1 MAIDYLNLGMRLLHL
16 FAAFTAVGGAI
27 FIRFALL
34 PALAETESGVRADVH
49 AKVRPRWAKIVGIAI
64 GLLLISGLVNY
75 IMFVRS
81 FKELHLTW
89 GETWANS
96 WRDTYASTYHMLFG
110 VKFSLALVMFF
121 LASALSG
128 KAAGLQK
135 IRDNARFWLNVNL
148 VLALALV
155 VVSGVMRQTHA
166 GLPAPAGYK
175 IQAEL
180 NTATEPTPASNKG
193 LTP

>member
-1 MAIDYLNLGMRLLHL
+1 MALDYLNLGLRLLHL

-34 PALAETESGVRADVH
+34 PALAETESGVRADIH

-75 IMFVRS
+75 IMFVRT
-81 FKELHLTW
+81 FKTW
-89 GETWANS
+89 DDAWK
-96 WRDTYASTYHMLFG
+96 DVYASTYHMLFG
-110 VKFSLALVMFF
+110 IKFALALVMFF

-148 VLALALV
+148 VLAIVLV
-155 VVSGVMRQTHA
+155 LVSGVMRQSHVGPTAPSGYELKLEKKA
-166 GLPAPAGYK
+166 G
-175 IQAEL
+175 
-180 NTATEPTPASNKG
+180 
-193 LTP
+193 